1 MFFATSLAFFFFLGK
16 KLLLGDNFKLTE
28 ELQGESELKQ
38 PGAPS
43 AQTSLLSP
51 AFLCLIVP
59 SPLARARVS
68 VSVDAGTHDCW
79 GARGGHRGLLPE
91 GQPVRAR
98 WAAVRPG
105 ARWCQARGWS
115 PCGGCVW
122 ARAPLPTSPR
132 VLSAQPASLLLSPPS
147 PGSGHAI
154 RVPCP
159 GAQRRPRRLP
169 RGCPRAGCAVSAEA
183 AAPCQAAEPTSN

>member
-1 MFFATSLAFFFFLGK
+1 M
-16 KLLLGDNFKLTE
+16 LGDNFKLTE

-51 AFLCLIVP
+51 ALLCLIVP

-68 VSVDAGTHDCW
+68 VSVDAGTHDCC
-79 GARGGHRGLLPE
+79 GARGGRRGLLPE

-98 WAAVRPG
+98 WAGVRPG

-122 ARAPLPTSPR
+122 ARAPLPPSPR
-132 VLSAQPASLLLSPPS
+132 VLSAQPASLILSPP
-147 PGSGHAI
+147 A
-154 RVPCP
+154 P
-159 GAQRRPRRLP
+159 GAAVPSWCPALVPSVAPAGSHGAAPVLDVESVQRWPPPVRLP
-169 RGCPRAGCAVSAEA
+169 SQLQTSWVFAG
-183 AAPCQAAEPTSN
+183 